1 MINGTRQRPVELPEG
16 ISESGGILFYV
27 KEGYYEK
34 FRILKS
40 IKEINN
46 NHRKLFIEQVEKD

>member
-1 MINGTRQRPVELPEG
+1 MINGTRYRPAILPEG

-27 KEGYYEK
+27 KEGYYDK

-46 NHRKLFIEQVEKD
+46 NHRKLFIE